1 MQHVLFESGAVTCL
15 LKVNPKAAVTEML
28 MERAGTVQIR
38 GAIEQTLGD
47 CACGGNVTAKRSQL
61 GRKSKVA
68 KVCRQQDAGGGRQQ
82 GRLRVTRHLV
92 FTFGRGQLY
101 TLSKVTASRG

>member
-1 MQHVLFESGAVTCL
+1 M

-38 GAIEQTLGD
+38 GAIEQTLRD
-47 CACGGNVTAKRSQL
+47 CACGGNVTAKRSQN

-68 KVCRQQDAGGGRQQ
+68 RGCWQQDAGGGRQK
-82 GRLRVTRHLV
+82 GRIRFTRHFV

-101 TLSKVTASRG
+101 TLSKVTASRW